1 MEATSSTTLA
11 DVGDGIVLQGKRRP
25 GADKGAQLQKRKIGG
40 PPPFAGAD
48 VAAKKEPKRGD
59 GGKRRKRDQVM
70 SDVASVLGAVGP
82 SACSGQP
89 VPKTPR
95 SSPGKTGAKSSRSGA
110 SVVNLDDSDVDDG
123 EGGIDIQLIL
133 QGHKLGRSVR
143 SVFFCVMLKWSFFFV
158 LGVQPKCSRGGV
170 QTVCTPPPR
179 LHFGCT
185 RKNYTRNFPQHL

>member
-48 VAAKKEPKRGD
+48 AAAKKEPKRGD

-82 SACSGQP
+82 SACGGQP

-95 SSPGKTGAKSSRSGA
+95 SSPGKTLAKSSRSGA

-143 SVFFCVMLKWSFFFV
+143 SVLFLCNVQVVVCFC
-158 LGVQPKCSRGGV
+158 
-170 QTVCTPPPR
+170 
-179 LHFGCT
+179 FGCT
-185 RKNYTRNFPQHL
+185 PKNYTRNFPQHL